1 MKKEKV
7 ENTAK
12 HINYFFDNLALIF
25 ITLKLLGYINW
36 SWFIVLTPLIT
47 PFILSSVL
55 IMIAAVIEKIAD
67 EGESE

>member
-12 HINYFFDNLALIF
+12 HINYFLDNLGLIF

-36 SWFIVLTPLIT
+36 SWFIVVTPLIA
-47 PFILSSVL
+47 PFIISSVL
-55 IMIAAVIEKIAD
+55 IMIAAVIEKIVD